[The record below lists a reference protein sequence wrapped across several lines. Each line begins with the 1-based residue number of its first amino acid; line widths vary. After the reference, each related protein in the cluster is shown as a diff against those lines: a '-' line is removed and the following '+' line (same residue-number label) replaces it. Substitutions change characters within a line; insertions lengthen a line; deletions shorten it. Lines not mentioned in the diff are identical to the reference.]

1 SLPTAIC
8 SSGLAFAILL
18 LRPTPTIRRVFARNL
33 PGAVTLRLLLPCAV
47 TFPIVLAC
55 LQRWAERRGLDPNL
69 ATVVSP
75 MILIIGTTSMVL
87 WTARLLFQIDR
98 KRAAAERRM
107 RFSEKRLRTFLDNSP
122 TLNFI
127 KDTKGQYLYA
137 NRRWEERLGVA
148 PGEAIGRKDTDLFAP
163 DVAAAFRIRDRM
175 VIETGEGIQ
184 SESQFTDAAGQVQ
197 QFLTAKF
204 PIIDPTGALCIA
216 GVGLDITERRKAEAE
231 ANEAREFAEKA
242 ARAKSQFLANMS
254 HEIRTPLNG
263 IMGIH
268 AMLEDTPMEPDQRK
282 LVTLARTSGQAL
294 LNVINDILDIS
305 KIEAGRMT
313 VDRVDFS
320 PASEIADVLG
330 LLRGQA
336 EVKGLELQSAVE
348 DGFPAEVMG
357 DPARLRQVLLNLVGN
372 ALKFTEGGS
381 VRVEAARAGADQLR
395 FRVRDTGIGLSQEA
409 CRNLFQPF
417 YQADD
422 SMARRFGGTGLGLA
436 ICRQLVTL
444 MGGEINV
451 LSEIGQG
458 STFSFTV
465 RMPDSTAEERNVMS
479 VAAIPASAGT
489 GEVQPSL
496 HVLLAEDSKV
506 NQIVAE
512 HQIKKLGHKVRI
524 VNDGEE
530 ALRAMENEEFDLVL
544 MDCQMPRMDGY
555 EAAAEIRRREDGGRR
570 ILIIAMTAHAMT
582 GEREKCLQAGMDD
595 YLSKPFKPGDLEAR
609 LTAALRNKMAAAA

>member
-1 SLPTAIC
+1 VA
-8 SSGLAFAILL
+8 
-18 LRPTPTIRRVFARNL
+18 
-33 PGAVTLRLLLPCAV
+33 
-47 TFPIVLAC
+47 
-55 LQRWAERRGLDPNL
+55 
-69 ATVVSP
+69 
-75 MILIIGTTSMVL
+75 
-87 WTARLLFQIDR
+87 
-98 KRAAAERRM
+98 
-107 RFSEKRLRTFLDNSP
+107 
-122 TLNFI
+122 
-127 KDTKGQYLYA
+127 
-137 NRRWEERLGVA
+137 GVA
-148 PGEAIGRKDTDLFAP
+148 
-163 DVAAAFRIRDRM
+163 
-175 VIETGEGIQ
+175 
-184 SESQFTDAAGQVQ
+184 
-197 QFLTAKF
+197 
-204 PIIDPTGALCIA
+204 
-216 GVGLDITERRKAEAE
+216 LDITECRRAEVE
-231 ANEAREFAEKA
+231 AHEARELAENA

-268 AMLEDTPMEPDQRK
+268 AMLEDTRLDPAQRK
-282 LVTLARTSGQAL
+282 LVTLARTSAQSL

-313 VDRVDFS
+313 VDKVAFS
-320 PASEIADVLG
+320 PASVMDDVIG

-336 EVKGLELQSAVE
+336 VAKGLDLRSEVDE
-348 DGFPAEVMG
+348 GFPAQVMG

-381 VRVEAARAGADQLR
+381 VCVEAARAGADQLR

-409 CRNLFQPF
+409 CTQLFQPF
-417 YQADD
+417 HQADN

-436 ICRQLVTL
+436 ISRQLVNL

-451 LSEIGQG
+451 LSELGQG

-465 RMPDSTAEERNVMS
+465 RMPDCMATEAAAPAAKPAAAVKETAPEQ
-479 VAAIPASAGT
+479 PA
-489 GEVQPSL
+489 L

-530 ALRAMENEEFDLVL
+530 ALRAMEAEQFDLVL

-570 ILIIAMTAHAMT
+570 IPIIAMTAHAMT
-582 GEREKCLQAGMDD
+582 GEREKCLRAGMDD

-609 LTAALRNKMAAAA
+609 LTEALRNKMAPAA